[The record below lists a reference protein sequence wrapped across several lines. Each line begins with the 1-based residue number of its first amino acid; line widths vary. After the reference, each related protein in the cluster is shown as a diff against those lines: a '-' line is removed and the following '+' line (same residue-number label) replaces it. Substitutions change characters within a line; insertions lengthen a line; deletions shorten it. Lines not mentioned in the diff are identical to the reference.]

1 MTIESRSPR
10 ESNQPNKSAVKG
22 AKTMKKTE
30 LEPQHP
36 ISVQVQ
42 RALSEDGLGFYGAH
56 KEANHELGV
65 NEPTSGLPVVLAK
78 AQSRALALLLEEA
91 DDEREQLAKKWAKQ
105 LQRVRQNVI
114 SVNRQY
120 HALILSFLQQAY
132 AVYLEIEQVDWR
144 DKIYDSLKWSL
155 VQQGIKTQR
164 NTPDAALIVRYI
176 CGKDVSTKSV
186 SDYTRVL
193 EGAKHNYIAAK
204 DFETWV
210 KQRTMTKVIEEQRH
224 LERRGENYEDRMRRA
239 RIVVLRLLE
248 AREEMPVAVKTMSE
262 RTMKTVTAWHA
273 EREWLNPNSEMW
285 IAIGTA
291 RRRYDRESFYADVLL
306 HTVLRDTNL
315 EFVVINHLAKHYVE
329 NVEMWEQKVQNL
341 ETAVFGEEVWEHPIS
356 SCHDE
361 SLLNDR
367 KRAERQQASHKKLK
381 QSTGKS

>member
-1 MTIESRSPR
+1 MPIESRSPT
-10 ESNQPNKSAVKG
+10 ESNQPTTSAVKG
-22 AKTMKKTE
+22 AKTMKKTK

-36 ISVQVQ
+36 ISVQV
-42 RALSEDGLGFYGAH
+42 RRSLSEDGLAIYGAH

-78 AQSRALALLLEEA
+78 TQSRALALLLEEA
-91 DDEREQLAKKWAKQ
+91 DDEREQLAKRWAKQ

-120 HALILSFLQQAY
+120 HALVLSFLQEAY
-132 AVYLEIEQVDWR
+132 TIYREIEAVDWR
-144 DKIYDSLKWSL
+144 DKIYGSLRWSL
-155 VQQGIKTQR
+155 RDQGIKTQS
-164 NTPDAALIVRYI
+164 NTPDASLIVRYI
-176 CGKDVSTKSV
+176 CGEDVSTKSV

-193 EGAKHNYIAAK
+193 EGAKRSDIAAK
-204 DFETWV
+204 DFEQWV

-262 RTMKTVTAWHA
+262 RTMKTVTDWHA

-291 RRRYDRESFYADVLL
+291 RRRYDRESHKMDVIL
-306 HTVLRDTNL
+306 HMLLRDTEI
-315 EFVVINHLAKHYVE
+315 EFYIINHLAKQIVDSVDY
-329 NVEMWEQKVQNL
+329 WEERTASL
-341 ETAVFGEEVWEHPIS
+341 EESLWGDELWEHLIS
-356 SCHDE
+356 SCHEE

-367 KRAERQQASHKKLK
+367 KRAERQEVSHKKSMAK
-381 QSTGKS
+381 WNKK